1 MTFMIIDINN
11 YNILLSLD
19 FLIDFNV
26 IVDVEKWLSKSD
38 KG

>member
-19 FLIDFNV
+19 FLIDFNA
-26 IVDVEKWLSKSD
+26 IVDVEKWLSKLD

>member
-1 MTFMIIDINN
+1 MTFMIIDIDN

-19 FLIDFNV
+19 FLIEFNV
-26 IVDVEKWLSKSD
+26 IVDAEKWLSKSD

>member
-19 FLIDFNV
+19 FLIDFNA